1 MPQSK
6 QISLTAA
13 FIAVKFYGLMQIPKY
28 RALFPDE
35 VINFYDKTTALLP
48 QPLNRFHYLLQKKP
62 VRKGLLYLEEFML
75 PGDLMH
81 ILQRKWMTHYLWQNS
96 GLDEF
101 QQVLVLGAG
110 FDHLAAFTSQR
121 GIPSLEID
129 RNATSVIKNKILNK
143 SGRMNPHLTLENS
156 GFCDSRLSTH
166 LQALSAQKN
175 TLILTEGFWD
185 YQTRADNQ
193 QIIDQICTF
202 FRGKITLVST
212 IFDINKLNTFHRSVF
227 INSIRTTG
235 EQIKFISSEDNLVKL
250 LNDSG
255 FMLDKNYK
263 PYKISHLMNL
273 VNNTNLK
280 NLSGFSIAI
289 YKKN

>member
-13 FIAVKFYGLMQIPKY
+13 FIAIKFYGLMQIPEY

-35 VINFYDKTTALLP
+35 VINFYKKTTALLP
-48 QPLNRFHYLLQKKP
+48 KPLNRFHYLLQKKP
-62 VRKGLLYLEEFML
+62 VRKGLIYLEEFML
-75 PGDLMH
+75 PGDLLH
-81 ILQRKWMTHYLWQNS
+81 ILQRKWMTHYIWQNS

-101 QQVLVLGAG
+101 QQVLVIGAG
-110 FDHLAAFTSQR
+110 FDHLAAFTSQQ
-121 GIPSLEID
+121 GILSLEID

-193 QIIDQICTF
+193 HILDQICTF
-202 FRGKITLVST
+202 FRGKITLIST

-235 EQIKFISSEDNLVKL
+235 EEIKFITSEENLVRL

-255 FMLDKNYK
+255 FMLDKDYE
-263 PYKISHLMNL
+263 PYKINHLMNL
-273 VNNTNLK
+273 INDTDLRNL
-280 NLSGFSIAI
+280 NGFSIAVF
-289 YKKN
+289 KKN